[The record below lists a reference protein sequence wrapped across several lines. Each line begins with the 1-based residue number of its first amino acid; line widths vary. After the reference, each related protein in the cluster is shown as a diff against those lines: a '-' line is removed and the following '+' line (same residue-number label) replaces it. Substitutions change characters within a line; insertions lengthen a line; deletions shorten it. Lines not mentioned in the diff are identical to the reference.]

1 MWQLN
6 QIRRLCYAPLA
17 LALLLLASERLVADD
32 AADRSAASFT
42 APAAFQ
48 SPLSGVRSLTNTA
61 AAIDN
66 GSAAV
71 NSHAAN
77 ATTSGE
83 APVPA
88 NSKPQLPIARDGRSA
103 PRLPQSVGKESS
115 GSKNSGTQS
124 FVTILGSLGIV
135 LGLFFVTMWLCR
147 GSAPKSAQNLP
158 AEVVE
163 PLGRTSVAKGRQLQL
178 FRFGNKLVLVSVS
191 PNGFDT
197 ISEITDPVEVDR
209 ISGLCLRNGALSST
223 QAFRTVLD
231 SFAGRGAG
239 ERAGGSRGRTT
250 SDQATSWERTR
261 GRLREDDDDV

>member
-6 QIRRLCYAPLA
+6 QTRRFCYAPLA
-17 LALLLLASERLVADD
+17 RSLLVLLQQRLVADD
-32 AADRSAASFT
+32 AAERGTGSFA

-48 SPLSGVRSLTNTA
+48 SPVSDVRSSTNTA
-61 AAIDN
+61 AAIEN
-66 GSAAV
+66 GPAVV
-71 NSHAAN
+71 NSPVAN
-77 ATTSGE
+77 ANTSSE
-83 APVPA
+83 ASAPA
-88 NSKPQLPIARDGRSA
+88 NSKLQLPIARDGRTA
-103 PRLPQSVGKESS
+103 PRLPQSVGKENS

-124 FVTILGSLGIV
+124 LVTILGSLGIV

-163 PLGRTSVAKGRQLQL
+163 PLGRTSVAKGQQLQL
-178 FRFGNKLVLVSVS
+178 FRFGSKLVLVSIS
-191 PNGFDT
+191 PNGVDT

-231 SFAGRGAG
+231 SFAGRSDG
-239 ERAGGSRGRTT
+239 ERSGTSSRRAR
-250 SDQATSWERTR
+250 DQATSWERAR
-261 GRLREDDDDV
+261 GRSREDDDV